1 MNRKGLRISLMGKML
16 LWLMLHMAL
25 LAVIVTVFV
34 TWQFRAGLDGYLQG
48 PAGDRLRVYGEQM
61 AAKLR
66 TEPVRDWQK
75 TVQEFSDAYQAKSYI
90 WMPHGD
96 WSERPE
102 EAIPEEIIEHLR
114 RNSPQGPAGRRV
126 GPPGGPRPGA
136 GPGPRRGPPPEDE
149 EMREEDFPP
158 EIFEEEMPP
167 VRQTNDYRPVTPLFL
182 RSPAGSPHYWA
193 AVHLPLAG
201 RTAPDRVIW
210 VIRANNLTGNGLF
223 FDLKPLI
230 IAVSVLLGLSI
241 LFWMP
246 FAISIT
252 RYIGKLKSA
261 TDEIADGKFQV
272 NLDTR
277 RRDELGS
284 LGSAI
289 VSMSSRLD
297 HLVSG
302 QKRFLGD
309 IAHEL
314 CSPLARMRTGL
325 SILET
330 KLPAS
335 EQARLAAIEEEATEL
350 AELIDEI
357 LAFSRSTAGI
367 SQIKGKPLCLHD
379 LITDLLSRENH
390 QLNVENNIAPE
401 LHVLADQKLLQRAIG
416 NLIRNTIRYAGPNA
430 ILVLRASL
438 RDASIELQIIDN
450 GPGVP
455 EAEIPHLFEP
465 FYRPDI
471 ARTRETGGVGLG
483 LTIVKSCIVA
493 CGGSIVASNAKPQ
506 GFAIEITLPS
516 A

>member
-1 MNRKGLRISLMGKML
+1 MSRKRLRISLMGKML
-16 LWLMLHMAL
+16 IWLMLHMAL

-61 AAKLR
+61 AAQLR

-75 TVQEFSDAYQAKSYI
+75 SVQEFSESHQVKSYI
-90 WMPHGD
+90 WMPHGN
-96 WSERPE
+96 WSQPPE
-102 EAIPEEIIEHLR
+102 ETVPEEITEHLR

-136 GPGPRRGPPPEDE
+136 GPGPRRGPPPEDGELIDE
-149 EMREEDFPP
+149 EFPRELFD
-158 EIFEEEMPP
+158 EEMPP
-167 VRQTNDYRPVTPLFL
+167 SPKNNDYRPVTPLFL

-201 RTAPDRVIW
+201 RSAPDRVIW
-210 VIRANNLTGNGLF
+210 VIRADNLTGNGLF

-261 TDEIADGKFQV
+261 TDQIAEGKFQI

-330 KLPAS
+330 KLPES
-335 EQARLAAIEEEATEL
+335 EQSRLAAIDEEATEL

-367 SQIKGKPLCLHD
+367 SQIKGKPLSLHQ
-379 LITDLLSRENH
+379 LVTDLLSRENH
-390 QLNVENNIAPE
+390 QLSVENSISPD

-416 NLIRNTIRYAGPNA
+416 NLIRNTIRYAGA
-430 ILVLRASL
+430 TATLQFRASQ
-438 RDASIELQIIDN
+438 RDAVVTLKIIDN

-455 EAEIPHLFEP
+455 DAEIPHLFEP

-483 LTIVKSCIVA
+483 LTIVKSCITA
-493 CGGSIVASNAKPQ
+493 CGGSVIAANAKPH
-506 GFAIEITLPS
+506 GFAVEITLPS

>member
-1 MNRKGLRISLMGKML
+1 MNSKGLRISLMGKML
-16 LWLMLHMAL
+16 IWLMLHMAL

-34 TWQFRAGLDGYLQG
+34 NWQFRAGLDGYLQG

-61 AAKLR
+61 AAQLR
-66 TEPVRDWQK
+66 TEPVRDWQQ
-75 TVQEFSDAYQAKSYI
+75 TVQGFSDAYQVKSYI

-96 WSERPE
+96 WSERPQ
-102 EAIPEEIIEHLR
+102 EAIPEEITEHLR
-114 RNSPQGPAGRRV
+114 RSSPQGLAGRRV
-126 GPPGGPRPGA
+126 PGGPRSGI
-136 GPGPRRGPPPEDE
+136 GPGPRRGPPPEE
-149 EMREEDFPP
+149 EELREEDFPP
-158 EIFEEEMPP
+158 ERFEEEMPSA
-167 VRQTNDYRPVTPLFL
+167 RLSNIYRPVTPLFL
-182 RSPAGSPHYWA
+182 RSPAKSSDYWA

-201 RTAPDRVIW
+201 RSAPDRVIW
-210 VIRANNLTGNGLF
+210 VIRADNLTGNGLF

-230 IAVSVLLGLSI
+230 IAVSALLGLSI

-246 FAISIT
+246 FAINIT

-261 TDEIADGKFQV
+261 TDEIADGKFHL

-284 LGSAI
+284 LGSAV
-289 VSMSSRLD
+289 VSMSTRLD

-330 KLPAS
+330 KLPES
-335 EQARLAAIEEEATEL
+335 EQKRISAIEEDATEL
-350 AELIDEI
+350 AELIEEI

-367 SQIKGKPLCLHD
+367 TQIKGKPLCLQD

-390 QLNVENNIAPE
+390 QLSVENTIAPE

-416 NLIRNTIRYAGPNA
+416 NIIRNTIRYAGSSATLQFNA
-430 ILVLRASL
+430 SV
-438 RDASIELQIIDN
+438 RDAFITVQIIDN

-455 EAEIPHLFEP
+455 DAEITHLFEP

-483 LTIVKSCIVA
+483 LTIVKSCIAA
-493 CGGSIVASNAKPQ
+493 CGGSIVAANAKPQ
-506 GFAIEITLPS
+506 GFAIELTLPS

>member
-1 MNRKGLRISLMGKML
+1 
-16 LWLMLHMAL
+16 
-25 LAVIVTVFV
+25 
-34 TWQFRAGLDGYLQG
+34 
-48 PAGDRLRVYGEQM
+48 
-61 AAKLR
+61 
-66 TEPVRDWQK
+66 
-75 TVQEFSDAYQAKSYI
+75 
-90 WMPHGD
+90 
-96 WSERPE
+96 
-102 EAIPEEIIEHLR
+102 
-114 RNSPQGPAGRRV
+114 
-126 GPPGGPRPGA
+126 
-136 GPGPRRGPPPEDE
+136 
-149 EMREEDFPP
+149 
-158 EIFEEEMPP
+158 
-167 VRQTNDYRPVTPLFL
+167 
-182 RSPAGSPHYWA
+182 
-193 AVHLPLAG
+193 VHLPLAG

-330 KLPAS
+330 KLPES

-390 QLNVENNIAPE
+390 QLSVENNIAPE

-430 ILVLRASL
+430 TLILRASL
-438 RDASIELQIIDN
+438 RDASIVLQIIDN

-455 EAEIPHLFEP
+455 DAEIPHLFEP

-506 GFAIEITLPS
+506 GFAIEITLPL